1 MRGLALALLACAA
14 CVPELSDAAEQSSAV
29 SESLRIGAMGPLDM
43 QTEAEWSS
51 FEADLATARA
61 LGITSISVDVW
72 WGQVERTGD
81 QELDWS
87 WVDRAART
95 IAAAGLAWRP
105 VLAFHA
111 CGGNVGDTCHIP
123 IPNWVFTKYGDQIR
137 YVSAQGHTTDEVVS
151 AWATPIVLEQY
162 REFFVAFAER
172 YADYADRTSGI
183 AIGLGPASELRYP
196 SYNAHDE
203 DSGYP
208 GPGVVQANSQL
219 AKADYARHPG
229 KPFFDWYR
237 DSLLEHGRLVLG
249 AAADVFQASRFRGT
263 RLSARVPG
271 VHWRAGD
278 TRQAELSAGLIG
290 EDHDGEDRGYG
301 PLVKMVADLRARP
314 DRPNVALEYTCLE
327 KPNGEGGPAV
337 ASMAEALVFWVAAE
351 AHRQGVPI
359 GGENALAGGL
369 LAEEGWDRIENA
381 LRWSHY
387 DEVTFLRLHDIVTSD
402 VARARIV
409 RLR

>member
-1 MRGLALALLACAA
+1 MRSSALLALAACAP
-14 CVPELSDAAEQSSAV
+14 VAATSAQSSSSLA
-29 SESLRIGAMGPLDM
+29 EEPLRISAMGPLDM
-43 QTEAEWSS
+43 QTEAEWHS
-51 FEADLATARA
+51 FEADLAQARA
-61 LGITSISVDVW
+61 LGITSISIDVW
-72 WGQVERTGD
+72 WGQVERAGD
-81 QELDWS
+81 QIFDWS

-95 IAAAGLAWRP
+95 ITAAGLSWRP

-123 IPNWVFTKYGDQIR
+123 IPDWVFTKYGGEIR
-137 YVSAQGHTTDEVVS
+137 YVSAQGHTSDEVISV
-151 AWATPIVLEQY
+151 WATPIVLEQY
-162 REFFVAFAER
+162 REFFIAFAER
-172 YADYADRTSGI
+172 YAQYSDRTSGI

-196 SYNAHDE
+196 SYNSHDV

-208 GPGVVQANSQL
+208 GPGVMQANSDL
-219 AKADYARHPG
+219 AKADYARHPE
-229 KPFFDWYR
+229 KSFADWYR

-249 AAADVFQASRFRGT
+249 AAADVFQSSPFHGV

-278 TRQAELSAGLIG
+278 TRGAERAAGLIG
-290 EDHDGEDRGYG
+290 SDSDGDDHGYG
-301 PLVKMVADLRARP
+301 PLVEMIADLRARP
-314 DRPNVALEYTCLE
+314 DRPNIALEYTCLE
-327 KPNGEGGPAV
+327 KGNGEGGAAV

-369 LAEEGWDRIENA
+369 LSNDGWDHIENA
-381 LRWSHY
+381 IRWSYY

-402 VARARIV
+402 VAKARIV
-409 RLR
+409 ELR